1 MLSCEKEGGVCS
13 RQKRRANECVFSLR
27 NGERSMSVKFCT
39 LASSSKGNCHFVS
52 DGDNYLLFD
61 AGLSGVK
68 IQNKL
73 IRIGINPEQLTGIVI
88 SHEHNDHIQGAG
100 VLSRRFD
107 IPIYANEGTWDVMK
121 NKVGEIKLENIRSF
135 ATEKLFELNNFIVN
149 PFRISHDARDPVGF
163 AIESNGTNICIVTDL
178 GYVDESIIKHVA
190 GADLVVLE
198 SNHDEEM
205 LKVGRYP
212 YSLKRRILSEIGHLS
227 NESAG
232 VAILK
237 MIEKNVKKVTLAHLS
252 EENNFPELAYETV
265 KSVLKRNNVSLGQDV
280 SLDIAYRDKVSKVHE
295 FERKL
300 FGVALA

>member
-1 MLSCEKEGGVCS
+1 
-13 RQKRRANECVFSLR
+13 
-27 NGERSMSVKFCT
+27 MSVKFCT

-163 AIESNGTNICIVTDL
+163 AIGSNGTNICIVTDL